1 MRVFWQ
7 QIIDFFDRADAG
19 GKRIAVV
26 IGIKRVQQRAVFC
39 DKSRFCSG
47 RTGIDAKI
55 TVYLIVFQT
64 AGRNI
69 VAAVAG

>member
-26 IGIKRVQQRAVFC
+26 IGIKGVQQRAVFC
-39 DKSRFCSG
+39 DQSRFCSG

-55 TVYLIVFQT
+55 TVSLIVFQT
-64 AGRNI
+64 AGRNF